1 MSEPRESEPI
11 RGTQGNNVRCR
22 LVFIDDQDNDSVLM
36 RVTVEPSGDV
46 LEERV
51 PRDAAAAKSQTL
63 DNDVIDAKLTDLLA
77 PYDTRSS

>member
-1 MSEPRESEPI
+1 MSEPRELTPI
-11 RGTQGNNVRCR
+11 RGSHGNGAWR

-51 PRDAAAAKSQTL
+51 PRDAAVAKSQTL
-63 DNDVIDAKLTDLLA
+63 VNDVIDAKLTDLLA